1 MSELAKSGLILLN
14 LRATITGELYGDAV
28 WRFSPPPGPVVQP
41 AVQLPA
47 AGATATTAGVRQR
60 QQQSPGASTAQ
71 RGTRQVQAGNS
82 QGGLRQPAAKGGK
95 PVAAASELP
104 YNRFKSG
111 EGILI
116 SNFQGQEV
124 CLYITSFLRVP
135 YMGLNSDV
143 YG

>member
-28 WRFSPPPGPVVQP
+28 WRFSLPPGPAVQP

-47 AGATATTAGVRQR
+47 AATANTAGVRQR
-60 QQQSPGASTAQ
+60 QQQSPGASSAQ
-71 RGTRQVQAGNS
+71 RGTRQVQAGNR
-82 QGGLRQPAAKGGK
+82 QGGLRQPVAKGGK

-124 CLYITSFLRVP
+124 CLYITSSSEGNI
-135 YMGLNSDV
+135 YGSDL
-143 YG
+143 